1 MSTHDPTTR
10 LLGRLLGEIYRI
22 QNATKGMVPPAAPGQ
37 IYGLLNGIDEAIDL
51 ELENTKGISNDKLE
65 AAADVVEPIFHD
77 PDQLEKFTGF
87 YDIEDELTARG
98 ITRPEAMQIF
108 TYWKANA
115 KFTPLIEK
123 MNSGNSPIECKT
135 FELNEFEK

>member
-1 MSTHDPTTR
+1 
-10 LLGRLLGEIYRI
+10 
-22 QNATKGMVPPAAPGQ
+22 
-37 IYGLLNGIDEAIDL
+37 
-51 ELENTKGISNDKLE
+51 
-65 AAADVVEPIFHD
+65 
-77 PDQLEKFTGF
+77 
-87 YDIEDELTARG
+87 
-98 ITRPEAMQIF
+98 MQIF